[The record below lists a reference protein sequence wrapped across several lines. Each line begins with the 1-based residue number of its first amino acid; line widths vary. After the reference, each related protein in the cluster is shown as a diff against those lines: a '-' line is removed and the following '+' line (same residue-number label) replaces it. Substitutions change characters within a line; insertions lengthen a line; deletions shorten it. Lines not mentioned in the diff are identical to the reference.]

1 MFKKLTDS
9 QKGWLIISTFIA
21 EVVVIGGIVLYCN
34 NSIKINDD
42 EVKKLLEMDE
52 FEQLI
57 DMIKE

>member
-9 QKGWLIISTFIA
+9 QKGWLIITTFIA
-21 EVVVIGGIVLYCN
+21 EAVVIYGTVLYCN
-34 NSIKINDD
+34 NSMKIDNDKM
-42 EVKKLLEMDE
+42 KKLMEMDE

>member
-9 QKGWLIISTFIA
+9 QKGWLIITTFIA
-21 EVVVIGGIVLYCN
+21 EAVVICGTVLYCN
-34 NSIKINDD
+34 NSIKIDNDKM
-42 EVKKLLEMDE
+42 KKLMEMDE